1 MIRLLVRT
9 AIAVAANAVGLVV
22 AAAVLDGFS
31 LNFASFVIAVVIF
44 TIVFAV
50 LQPFLA
56 VQLRRLGNGAIGATA
71 LIATLVSLV
80 ITDLLSD
87 GLSISGLGTWVAAA
101 VIVWLAA
108 LVAAFVLPFLGLK
121 KYLDERRD

>member
-9 AIAVAANAVGLVV
+9 VIAVAANAVGLIV

-31 LNFASFVIAVVIF
+31 LNFASFVVAVVIF
-44 TIVFAV
+44 TIVFAE

-71 LIATLVSLV
+71 LIATLVSLI